1 MFNLVFSTSRC
12 TSGCVR

>member
-12 TSGCVR
+12 TSWCVR